1 MIIRDSKRW
10 NSGASR
16 AINPAEFA
24 IIVRVW
30 IRGGWRRGFGDNMH
44 SSHSPPLVRT
54 ISIFAGKL
62 DRWTGTTRLT
72 TDIPKRLIPRAI
84 GYACESAQLVYTT
97 VCVCVCVCVSQKK
110 RNSRRRVFESYCEKN
125 CKSREEGKLNRKG
138 KIKNRLLRLV
148 T

>member
-44 SSHSPPLVRT
+44 SSHSPLLVRT

-97 VCVCVCVCVSQKK
+97 VCVCVRITEETQLERASF
-110 RNSRRRVFESYCEKN
+110 RELLREKLQI
-125 CKSREEGKLNRKG
+125 EGRG
-138 KIKNRLLRLV
+138 KIKSKGKN
-148 T
+148 

>member
-97 VCVCVCVCVSQKK
+97 VCVCVCVYAYHRRNATREGEFSRVIARKIANRGK
-110 RNSRRRVFESYCEKN
+110 REN
-125 CKSREEGKLNRKG
+125 
-138 KIKNRLLRLV
+138 
-148 T
+148 